1 MKVKWKRHT
10 RSGTVGKRALEI
22 PREAQ
27 SAGVP
32 AKETNVSSEL

>member
-1 MKVKWKRHT
+1 MHT

-32 AKETNVSSEL
+32 AKRNVRSEL